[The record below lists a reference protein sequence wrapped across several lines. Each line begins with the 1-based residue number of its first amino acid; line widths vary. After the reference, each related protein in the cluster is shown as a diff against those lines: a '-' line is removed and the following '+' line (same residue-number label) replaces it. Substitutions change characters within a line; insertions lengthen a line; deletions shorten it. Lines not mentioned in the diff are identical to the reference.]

1 MEPSVR
7 PEVDV
12 VQGSALWH
20 FHDYDLENSS
30 FTLLKIDEPLYRSA
44 SFLDQRVEPE
54 SPASFRYDLEQLES
68 LFPDQGMTQQQTMFI
83 FHIGHCGSTLLSR
96 ALASSPEILPVRE
109 PMTLRHLAGDFRN
122 SEITGAG
129 PSHSACLSLLGM
141 TLRALGRNFRP
152 GQTPVIKAT
161 STCNNLILP
170 LLERHETAR
179 AILMYV
185 TLESY
190 LAGML
195 GKQSPPLDLQGHA
208 LSRMSDWDQI
218 KNSRPLKVGGMA
230 ENKLAVLA
238 WLSSMRFLLEAK
250 ARLENQAALLD
261 FEIFLQQSDVELARA
276 AQYFAIGEETEKI
289 LAAWPKVSSG
299 YSKKP
304 DFPYSAQNRRI
315 TLQRGRLM
323 RGDEIRQGMQWAE
336 ELINE
341 TPALAACGDFLV

>member
-1 MEPSVR
+1 MR

-12 VQGSALWH
+12 VQSSALWH
-20 FHDYDLENSS
+20 FHDYDLEDNS
-30 FTLLKIDEPLYRSA
+30 FTLLKIDESLYRSA
-44 SFLDQRVEPE
+44 SFLDQRVEPG
-54 SPASFRYDLEQLES
+54 SPAKLRYDLEQLES
-68 LFPDQGMTQQQTMFI
+68 LFPDHGMTQQQSMFI

-96 ALASSPEILPVRE
+96 ALASSPEVLPVRE
-109 PMTLRHLAGDFRN
+109 PLTLRHLASNFRN
-122 SEITGAG
+122 SEVTGAG
-129 PSHSACLSLLGM
+129 PTHSRCLSLLDI
-141 TLRALGRNFRP
+141 TLRALTRNFHP
-152 GQTPVIKAT
+152 DQTPVIKAT

-170 LLERHETAR
+170 ILERRETAR
-179 AILMYV
+179 AILMFV

-195 GKQSPPLDLQGHA
+195 GKLTPALDLQGHA
-208 LSRMSDWDQI
+208 LSRMSDWAGI

-238 WLSSMRFLLEAK
+238 WLTSMRYLTEAE

-261 FEIFLQQSDVELARA
+261 FEVFLQQTDAELARV

-289 LAAWPKVSSG
+289 LTALPKVSSG

-304 DFPYSAQNRRI
+304 DFPYSAQNRHI
-315 TLQRGRLM
+315 TLQRGRLI

>member
-1 MEPSVR
+1 MR

-12 VQGSALWH
+12 VRSSALWH

-30 FTLLKIDEPLYRSA
+30 FMLLKIDESLYRSA
-44 SFLDQRVEPE
+44 SFLDQRIEPQ
-54 SPASFRYDLEQLES
+54 SAAGFRYQLEQLES
-68 LFPDQGMTQQQTMFI
+68 LFPDHGMTPQQTMFI

-109 PMTLRHLAGDFRN
+109 PLTLRHLAGDFRN
-122 SEITGAG
+122 SDITGAG
-129 PSHSACLSLLGM
+129 PSHSGCLSLLDI
-141 TLRALGRNFRP
+141 TLRALGRNFHP
-152 GQTPVIKAT
+152 GQKPVIKAT

-170 LLERHETAR
+170 ILERHETAR
-179 AILMYV
+179 AILMFV

-195 GKQSPPLDLQGHA
+195 GKQTPALDLQGHA
-208 LSRMSDWDQI
+208 LSRLSDWARI
-218 KNSRPLKVGGMA
+218 KNSRPLKAGGMA
-230 ENKLAVLA
+230 ESKLAVLA
-238 WLSSMRFLLEAK
+238 WLTSMRYLTEAE

-261 FEIFLQQSDVELARA
+261 FEIFLQQSDVELVRA

-304 DFPYSAQNRRI
+304 DYPYSAQNRRI
-315 TLQRGRLM
+315 TQQRGRLI
-323 RGDEIRQGMQWAE
+323 RGDEIRQGLQWAE
-336 ELINE
+336 ELIKE
-341 TPALAACGDFLV
+341 TPALKACENFLM